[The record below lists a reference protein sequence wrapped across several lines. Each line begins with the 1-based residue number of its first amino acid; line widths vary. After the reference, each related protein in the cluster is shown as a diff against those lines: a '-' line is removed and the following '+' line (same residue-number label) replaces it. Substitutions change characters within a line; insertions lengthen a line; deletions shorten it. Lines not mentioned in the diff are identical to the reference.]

1 MFYKHTQDTET
12 SQQFSTVD
20 KQTKCTCS
28 SYFSQTKAWM
38 TKRSLSPWL
47 ISCFTVKSVLNRQG
61 HKARQREEKSR
72 SQQFLQL
79 FINNNRPRVWSLLV
93 SQSQPPTTS
102 SYSRTLNTVFLPV
115 LFGIG
120 AQCDV
125 HIHTGWW
132 WRHDLQ
138 HCHPDCGPSNSSAQ
152 INQYLVTGSLK
163 LAGKQYFC
171 NYTSWTSGVIGT
183 AAGQTSANWSG
194 LLGCVSS
201 PTNKA
206 AYGFKKRILC
216 IFSIE
221 TQHTRIPAC
230 LSTLSDHLI
239 STAWNSTTVSH
250 INMNLFA

>member
-20 KQTKCTCS
+20 KQAKCTCS
-28 SYFSQTKAWM
+28 SYFSQTKAWK

-47 ISCFTVKSVLNRQG
+47 ISCFTVESVLRDIKQG
-61 HKARQREEKSR
+61 NVKKNPDHS
-72 SQQFLQL
+72 SFFCFLL
-79 FINNNRPRVWSLLV
+79 TTTGHGSEVCLLV

-115 LFGIG
+115 W
-120 AQCDV
+120 

-138 HCHPDCGPSNSSAQ
+138 HCHPDFGPSNSSAQ

-183 AAGQTSANWSG
+183 AAGQASANWSG
-194 LLGCVSS
+194 LLGCV
-201 PTNKA
+201 
-206 AYGFKKRILC
+206 
-216 IFSIE
+216 
-221 TQHTRIPAC
+221 
-230 LSTLSDHLI
+230 
-239 STAWNSTTVSH
+239 VSH
-250 INMNLFA
+250 KQSCLRLQKTNIVHVFYRNTAHTLCPCMSEHTQRSFD